1 MTITAS
7 DIIRAKY
14 ILGSWRTRAKVQG
27 KNVDDLD
34 HVIKVLIQL
43 SGDAK

>member
-14 ILGSWRTRAKVQG
+14 ILGNWRTRARAQG
-27 KNVDDLD
+27 KNTDDLD

>member
-1 MTITAS
+1 MTITAA
-7 DIIRAKY
+7 DIVRAKY
-14 ILGSWRTRAKVQG
+14 ILGNWRTRAKVQG